1 MTHEPSPRTLV
12 PVARVGYSSRL
23 FQAAADDSRGW
34 LARNGRRGLTI
45 AIVSF
50 LGLALLVW
58 LVRGGEAEFLV
69 PALAGVVS
77 VLLWGIGLF
86 ATHLLYLSPRKL
98 CATKQQQLD
107 AERRK
112 FAAALEKEK
121 QAIQFVL
128 AERDVL
134 KTRLEERP
142 LRPLELREEIDQL
155 LAEGE
160 ALLSSDEST
169 MIGEADLWFDDVE
182 RFARRHLSPSQYD
195 QLHAAS
201 LPDEEAAVEQSG
213 GESKTGRVL
222 QEESAI
228 AGRLKRI
235 SAGLRELRQG
245 IRG

>member
-1 MTHEPSPRTLV
+1 MA
-12 PVARVGYSSRL
+12 PVARVGYSARL
-23 FQAAADDSRGW
+23 IQAAGDDTREW

-50 LGLALLVW
+50 LGLGLLVW
-58 LVRGGEAEFLV
+58 LMRGGEAEILV
-69 PALAGVVS
+69 PVLAGVVS

-86 ATHLLYLSPRKL
+86 AAHLLYLSPRKL

-160 ALLSSDEST
+160 ALLASEEST
-169 MIGEADLWFDDVE
+169 MIGEAELWFDDVE
-182 RFARRHLSPSQYD
+182 RFARRHLSPGQYD
-195 QLHAAS
+195 QLHAAA
-201 LPDEEAAVEQSG
+201 LPEQEETVGQSG
-213 GESKTGRVL
+213 GSSENGRVL
-222 QEESAI
+222 PEESAI
-228 AGRLKRI
+228 AGRLRRI